1 MSAPLG
7 TTLQKGVLADE
18 SNSALR
24 KPFILVPGGFD
35 MDSPTAMTS
44 ILSALD
50 LQPPSMVLQVLKI
63 SHSISETATVR
74 NAENKVM
81 LTEQEVVDEVPTT
94 DGWFERVAD
103 DDGHEIDSRRE
114 ILKEQVRQLL
124 RALTQTCVEA
134 KAFIMIDKA
143 VKENKIF
150 DVLPDTSASC
160 PIFATYLQ
168 GTFCEDSSNTSLSA
182 VALTEP
188 ERVHTV
194 RTHTFPPS
202 KVTHVLVFES
212 AHHRES
218 FEVQMKALFTHG
230 TLLISGRPSSFQK
243 VSTSTCTVL
252 NHPNGQP
259 SLTPLTRPV
268 CSSRQWTLS
277 RMASRCSCS
286 TRRAGR
292 LTWCAPSCGITCT
305 GRGAAPARALG
316 CGSPR
321 RKRRFRWRPAGP
333 IRWRL
338 PAVAGSQTGTRKKQ
352 TQQKL
357 PHR

>member
-1 MSAPLG
+1 
-7 TTLQKGVLADE
+7 
-18 SNSALR
+18 
-24 KPFILVPGGFD
+24 
-35 MDSPTAMTS
+35 
-44 ILSALD
+44 
-50 LQPPSMVLQVLKI
+50 MVLQVLKI

-134 KAFIMIDKA
+134 KAFIMIDGKGESLQ
-143 VKENKIF
+143 ENKIF

-160 PIFATYLQ
+160 PIFAMYSQ

-194 RTHTFPPS
+194 CSHTFPPS
-202 KVTHVLVFES
+202 KVTHILVFES

-252 NHPNGQP
+252 T
-259 SLTPLTRPV
+259 TPT
-268 CSSRQWTLS
+268 
-277 RMASRCSCS
+277 
-286 TRRAGR
+286 
-292 LTWCAPSCGITCT
+292 
-305 GRGAAPARALG
+305 
-316 CGSPR
+316 GSPH
-321 RKRRFRWRPAGP
+321 
-333 IRWRL
+333 
-338 PAVAGSQTGTRKKQ
+338 
-352 TQQKL
+352 L
-357 PHR
+357 PH